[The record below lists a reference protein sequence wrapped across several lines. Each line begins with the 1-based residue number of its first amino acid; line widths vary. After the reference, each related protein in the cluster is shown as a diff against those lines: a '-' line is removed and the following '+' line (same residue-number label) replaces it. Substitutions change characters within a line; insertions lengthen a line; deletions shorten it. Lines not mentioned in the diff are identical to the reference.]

1 MLTMRR
7 NLLAGRRADHTMS
20 FAVRRPSRRAVLRGG
35 GAGLAAAAVAGLGS
49 WTGGVRARQ
58 ATPTANEV
66 DRAAVEAALPALT
79 ELAEAAVQDGAVPG
93 LAMAVVFQ
101 DEVVLSAGYGVRST
115 ESGEPVTPETVF
127 QLASMAK
134 PVASTVV
141 SAVVGTGAATWN
153 DPVIEHLPAFLL
165 ADPWATRELNITD
178 FLSHISGLGGDVGG
192 DLERIGYARDE
203 IIERL
208 RYLAL
213 ASSPRTH
220 YAYSNI
226 GFTVGGLAA
235 AAAVDMSWEDASE
248 ALLYVPLG
256 MTSTSSR
263 YADYE
268 AEANRSPLHV
278 WIDGAWEPAFTFNS
292 DTQAPAGGV
301 SSSVNDL
308 TQWLRLLLGNGTVD
322 GVEIIPAA
330 PLLEARRPLVD
341 RGTNPLTGHPS
352 FYGRGW
358 NLGFDVDGNVILGHA
373 GAFSLGARTAVSVRP
388 AQQLAV
394 VTLTSAFPTG
404 VPDGLNDCLFDL
416 VEHGRLTQ
424 DWIAGWN
431 TLYAGIGAAFAASG
445 EPYET
450 APASPSP
457 ALPAS
462 AYTGSYANDYAGLVE
477 ISGEDGALEL
487 RMGPE
492 PRVFALTHFER
503 DVFTYHIDLEPP
515 APLTG
520 ATFVVGPDGTA
531 HTLLLDYFAGNG
543 QQVFPRVAED

>member
-1 MLTMRR
+1 MDR
-7 NLLAGRRADHTMS
+7 G
-20 FAVRRPSRRAVLRGG
+20 FSRRAVLQGG
-35 GAGLAAAAVAGLGS
+35 GAGAAVAGLGP
-49 WTGGVRARQ
+49 WGRRASAQ
-58 ATPTANEV
+58 EATPAAGEF

-79 ELAEAAVQDGAVPG
+79 ELAETAVRDGAVPG
-93 LAMAVVFQ
+93 LAMAVVFE

-115 ESGEPVTPETVF
+115 ESGEPVTPDTVF
-127 QLASMAK
+127 HLASMAK

-153 DPVIEHLPAFLL
+153 DPVIAHLPGFLL
-165 ADPWATRELNITD
+165 ADPWATRELTITD
-178 FLSHISGLGGDVGG
+178 FMSHISGLGGDAGG

-203 IIERL
+203 IIARL

-235 AAAVDMSWEDASE
+235 AGALDMTWEDASE
-248 ALLYVPLG
+248 ELLYAPLG

-263 YADYE
+263 YADFE
-268 AEANRSPLHV
+268 AETNRAPLHV
-278 WIDGAWEPAFTFNS
+278 WIDNRWQPAFTFNS

-301 SSSVNDL
+301 NSTVNDL
-308 TQWLRLLLGNGTVD
+308 VQWLRLILGDGTVD

-358 NLGFDVDGNVILGHA
+358 NLGFDIDGNVILGHA

-388 AQQLAV
+388 ARQLAI

-404 VPDGLNDCLFDL
+404 VPDGLNDSLFDL

-462 AYTGSYANDYAGLVE
+462 AYTGVYANDYAGPVE

-487 RMGPE
+487 SMGPE
-492 PRVFALTHFER
+492 PRVFALTPFER
-503 DVFTYHIDLEPP
+503 DVFTYHVDLEPP

-531 HTLLLDYFAGNG
+531 HTLILDYFAGNG
-543 QQVFPRVAED
+543 QQYFPRVAEN